1 MKVEQ
6 IKGIAFDLDGTL
18 LDSAPDLAAA
28 VNAMLT
34 GLGAE
39 PVAEIQVRH
48 WVGNGMPVLVQRA
61 MRHIGADESQFD
73 HAFSLF
79 AQAYADDPTSRSTL
93 YPGVA
98 EALAQLHQ
106 QDIPMAVITNKAQR
120 FLPAILSGF
129 DIAPYFSQVL
139 GGDTLAEKKPH
150 PMPLLHVCQQWQ
162 IEPQQLLMV
171 GDSKN
176 DIEAGKAAGCM
187 TLGLTYGYNYGEHIG
202 LSNPDQVA
210 DNLLELVEQLAPT
223 NQLV

>member
-1 MKVEQ
+1 MKPEQ

-34 GLGAE
+34 AMGAD

-61 MRHIGADESQFD
+61 MQHIGADKSLFEQ
-73 HAFSLF
+73 AFSLF
-79 AQAYADDPTSRSTL
+79 TQAYADDPTSRSTL

-98 EALAQLHQ
+98 EALVQLHELR
-106 QDIPMAVITNKAQR
+106 IPMAIITNKAAR

-129 DIAPYFSQVL
+129 AIDGYFSQVI
-139 GGDTLAEKKPH
+139 GGDSLPEKKPH
-150 PMPLLHVCQQWQ
+150 PMPLQHVCQHWH
-162 IEPQQLLMV
+162 IEPRQLLMV

-210 DNLLELVEQLAPT
+210 DNLLELVAQLAPT